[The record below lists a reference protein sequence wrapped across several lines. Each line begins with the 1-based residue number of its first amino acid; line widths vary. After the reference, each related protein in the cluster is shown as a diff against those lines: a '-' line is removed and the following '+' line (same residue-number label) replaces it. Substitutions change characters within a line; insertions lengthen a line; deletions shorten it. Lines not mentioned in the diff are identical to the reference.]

1 MVGWKSIV
9 QSSLP
14 CLLLLFWGSWSD
26 RHHRR
31 KPCMI
36 VPIIG
41 ECMKIIGLLLC
52 YYFVKWP
59 MEYVGI
65 VESLCLAITGIHHKV
80 ALIDFKSFCII
91 IGGWSLMI
99 MAVYS
104 YISEVSS
111 VEQRTLRV
119 GILNL
124 CIALS
129 VPLGMA
135 FSGILLEYKSEIT

>member
-1 MVGWKSIV
+1 MSILFLLLFSYEFTNTIFREDQTVQKLVAQMVGWKSIV

-80 ALIDFKSFCII
+80 
-91 IGGWSLMI
+91 
-99 MAVYS
+99 
-104 YISEVSS
+104 
-111 VEQRTLRV
+111 
-119 GILNL
+119 
-124 CIALS
+124 
-129 VPLGMA
+129 
-135 FSGILLEYKSEIT
+135 

>member
-1 MVGWKSIV
+1 
-9 QSSLP
+9 
-14 CLLLLFWGSWSD
+14 
-26 RHHRR
+26 
-31 KPCMI
+31 
-36 VPIIG
+36 
-41 ECMKIIGLLLC
+41 
-52 YYFVKWP
+52 
-59 MEYVGI
+59 
-65 VESLCLAITGIHHKV
+65 
-80 ALIDFKSFCII
+80 
-91 IGGWSLMI
+91 MI

-135 FSGILLEYKSEIT
+135 FSGILLEYKSEKT